1 MNQNSNLISEVPR
14 VSANGSGEDG
24 LLDNLREA
32 IRSASP
38 PLRGWFTC
46 QIEALIFELR
56 FKETQLKPQL
66 APVKEITPNR
76 MLTVQQASELLNIPV
91 RWLYRH
97 TKRLPHRKLGKY
109 TRFPE
114 RDLLKWAEKQ
124 QQRVL

>member
-1 MNQNSNLISEVPR
+1 MKAALDREVNTFPD
-14 VSANGSGEDG
+14 GSDSLVDRLQVALETSKPD
-24 LLDNLREA
+24 
-32 IRSASP
+32 IRTW
-38 PLRGWFTC
+38 LTV
-46 QIEALIFELR
+46 QVEALLSELP
-56 FKETQLKPQL
+56 FKEAQLKPQL

-76 MLTVQQASELLNIPV
+76 MLTPQQASQLLNIPV

-124 QQRVL
+124 QQRAI

>member
-1 MNQNSNLISEVPR
+1 MKQVLDRELNESP
-14 VSANGSGEDG
+14 NGSDSLSEKVQ
-24 LLDNLREA
+24 EA
-32 IRSASP
+32 VESSRP

-56 FKETQLKPQL
+56 FKEAQLKPQL

-76 MLTVQQASELLNIPV
+76 MLTVQQASELLNIPT

-114 RDLLKWAEKQ
+114 MDLLKWAEKQ
-124 QQRVL
+124 QQRIL